1 MDTKKDRIRIT
12 GNYTD
17 GNSDDIHAAIDGLNH
32 FTKNW
37 CMNVKQT
44 TESNDL
50 VFRCHE
56 CPFSGGRGFCH
67 CLVKSFAYYHD
78 DEYTRSVDFG
88 AMGAE

>member
-1 MDTKKDRIRIT
+1 MDTKRDRIRIT

-37 CMNVKQT
+37 CMNVKLT

-50 VFRCHE
+50 VFCCDE
-56 CPFSGGRGFCH
+56 CPFSGGSGFSV
-67 CLVKSFAYYHD
+67 CLVKSFVHYHD
-78 DEYTRSVDFG
+78 AEYARSVDFG
-88 AMGAE
+88 AMGVM

>member
-1 MDTKKDRIRIT
+1 MDTKEDRIRIT

-17 GNSDDIHAAIDGLNH
+17 GHSDDIHAAIDGLNH

-44 TESNDL
+44 TESGDL
-50 VFRCHE
+50 VFRCKE
-56 CPFSGGRGFCH
+56 CPFTAKGFTR
-67 CLVKSFAYYHD
+67 CLVKSSADYHD
-78 DEYTRSVDFG
+78 EKYTRSIDFG

>member
-1 MDTKKDRIRIT
+1 MDTKKDRIRIA

-44 TESNDL
+44 TESSDL
-50 VFRCHE
+50 VFRCKE
-56 CPFSGGRGFCH
+56 CPFSGGHGFSR

-78 DEYTRSVDFG
+78 EEYARSVDFG